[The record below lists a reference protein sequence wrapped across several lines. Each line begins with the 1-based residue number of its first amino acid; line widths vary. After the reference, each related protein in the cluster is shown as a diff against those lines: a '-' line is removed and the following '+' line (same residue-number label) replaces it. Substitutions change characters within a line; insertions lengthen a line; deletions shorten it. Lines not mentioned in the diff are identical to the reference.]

1 MNFNCLFC
9 MNLKGEVLK
18 VFFLEMFELLMGVV
32 IGFGINIVVVN
43 VFFKIVLWFMKDGYL
58 VEIKEIIDNY
68 NNGFGLEVVCCYGDV
83 CVIVV
88 G

>member
-9 MNLKGEVLK
+9 MNLKGEMLK

-43 VFFKIVLWFMKDGYL
+43 VFFKIVL
-58 VEIKEIIDNY
+58 
-68 NNGFGLEVVCCYGDV
+68 
-83 CVIVV
+83 
-88 G
+88 